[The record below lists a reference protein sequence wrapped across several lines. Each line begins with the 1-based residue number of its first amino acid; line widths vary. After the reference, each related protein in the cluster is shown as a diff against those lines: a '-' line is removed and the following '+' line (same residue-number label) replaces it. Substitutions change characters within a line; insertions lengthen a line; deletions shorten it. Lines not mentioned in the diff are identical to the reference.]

1 MTYLEFLLLFVIL
14 PTSVLIICGLLW
26 SPQAPKQ
33 PNLRS
38 RHWTAVLIL
47 VGIAFVWTTPWD
59 NYLIAVGVWH
69 SPPDRILGTI
79 GYVPLEEYAFFLL
92 MPISIGA
99 ILYLIL
105 QKARVHATLWR
116 QPQKRARW
124 IVSITALVCFSAGV
138 VLLVNHPNS
147 YLGLT
152 VVWFLPALFIQCIFD
167 PLGILRN
174 APIIV
179 PATLLPTV
187 YLWAADSF
195 AIASGIWTFDSTS
208 LSGFMIGNLPI
219 EEAFFFFITSL
230 LVAQG
235 VTLYHSL
242 FIAEKS

>member
-1 MTYLEFLLLFVIL
+1 MTYLEFLLLFVVL
-14 PTSVLIICGLLW
+14 PTSALIICGLLR
-26 SPQAPKQ
+26 SRQEPAQ
-33 PNLRS
+33 PDLQR

-47 VGIAFVWTTPWD
+47 TGIAFVWTTPWD
-59 NYLIAVGVWH
+59 NYLIAAGVWH

-92 MPISIGA
+92 MPILIGA
-99 ILYLIL
+99 ILYLFL
-105 QKARVHATLWR
+105 QKIRLHATLWR

-124 IVSITALVCFSAGV
+124 IVSIAALVCFSSGV
-138 VLLVNHPNS
+138 ILLVNHPNS

-152 VVWFLPALFIQCIFD
+152 VVWFLPPLFIQCLFD
-167 PLGILRN
+167 PMGIMRN

-208 LSGFMIGNLPI
+208 LSGFGMGNLPI

-242 FIAEKS
+242 FVTK